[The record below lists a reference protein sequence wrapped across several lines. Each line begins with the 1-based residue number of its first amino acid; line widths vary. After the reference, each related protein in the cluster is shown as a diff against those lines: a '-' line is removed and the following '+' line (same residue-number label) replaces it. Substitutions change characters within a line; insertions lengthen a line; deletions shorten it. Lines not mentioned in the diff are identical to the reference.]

1 MRANK
6 PTKNKT
12 HFLNIKKNLCT
23 KSTRGK
29 ERKSVRDWS
38 IFGFMFFFPI
48 YKLYCLSFYY
58 LNNIL
63 HKLFKE
69 HFSTLFNICMFTTF
83 RPYIG
88 VREMFINSSGGTK
101 QTTKKYT
108 IKKLSVNFSFIFAQK
123 AILRKSKFDFYLFF
137 FFCIFLFFFFCYC
150 CLWCRLLRSYSFL
163 FFSQNYYTS
172 CLYITRLLSV
182 SADIYYPVN
191 AMYGVREW
199 EFHRRNLYANKWR
212 SFNIQSIV

>member
-1 MRANK
+1 
-6 PTKNKT
+6 
-12 HFLNIKKNLCT
+12 
-23 KSTRGK
+23 
-29 ERKSVRDWS
+29 
-38 IFGFMFFFPI
+38 MFFFPI

-137 FFCIFLFFFFCYC
+137 FFCIFLFFF
-150 CLWCRLLRSYSFL
+150 LLLLPVMPSTTFVFLSL
-163 FFSQNYYTS
+163 FFSELLHILFVHYTATFGIS
-172 CLYITRLLSV
+172 RYLLPCKCNV
-182 SADIYYPVN
+182 
-191 AMYGVREW
+191 W
-199 EFHRRNLYANKWR
+199 C
-212 SFNIQSIV
+212 

>member
-1 MRANK
+1 
-6 PTKNKT
+6 
-12 HFLNIKKNLCT
+12 
-23 KSTRGK
+23 
-29 ERKSVRDWS
+29 
-38 IFGFMFFFPI
+38 MFFFPI

-137 FFCIFLFFFFCYC
+137 FFSVFFFFFFFVTVACDAVYYV
-150 CLWCRLLRSYSFL
+150 RIPFSFFLRI
-163 FFSQNYYTS
+163 
-172 CLYITRLLSV
+172 ITH
-182 SADIYYPVN
+182 PVCTLHG
-191 AMYGVREW
+191 YFRYQQI
-199 EFHRRNLYANKWR
+199 FITL
-212 SFNIQSIV
+212 